1 MHNKHNWRYSE
12 NSSAC
17 LLKLLSMEFSGSEK
31 FLTIHKLAFSL
42 VFFLF
47 FAYLKTTF
55 LLPLITL
62 DRFDSKQALAFLV
75 ISVHFTSILLPSR
88 QTFSTFYWLSTKPGF
103 WFSISSPELVHLNCF
118 FFFSIIFSKKLTWP
132 TYKFTWHDWIFT
144 KGLASNTY
152 IKESQN
158 YRGWKEPLE
167 YIEFNLQI
175 YIYIAPDL
183 PL

>member
-1 MHNKHNWRYSE
+1 MPWYHCEFFFPPLLVLFSYIQRSLNVKYSLKAKMHNKHNWRYSE

-118 FFFSIIFSKKLTWP
+118 FFS
-132 TYKFTWHDWIFT
+132 
-144 KGLASNTY
+144 
-152 IKESQN
+152 
-158 YRGWKEPLE
+158 PL
-167 YIEFNLQI
+167 FFQKN
-175 YIYIAPDL
+175 
-183 PL
+183 